1 MINPVRVFLLDD
13 HPLLRS
19 GLRLVLEGQSNVTVV
34 GEAGTAAEFFD
45 LIIHARIGIDVLILD
60 ISLPDQS
67 GMQVLRDIKARV
79 PSIRVLVYTRFP
91 ADQYAVR
98 SLKAGADGFL
108 NKTSKPENL
117 IEAIKILASGE
128 TYMDA
133 KVAGLLSAALREK
146 RMSTSHNDLSE
157 REFEILRMLVAGASQ
172 TDVANKLGLSAKT
185 INTHRTN
192 IMAKLGVSTFA
203 DLVRYSIKHNIDT
216 EA

>member
-1 MINPVRVFLLDD
+1 MTNPVRVFLLDD

-19 GLRLVLEGQSNVTVV
+19 GLRLILEGQQNVSVV
-34 GEAGTAAEFFD
+34 GEAGTAAEFID
-45 LIIHARIGIDVLILD
+45 IVTCAHIEIDVLILD

-67 GMQVLRDIKARV
+67 GMQVLRDIKARA
-79 PSIRVLVYTRFP
+79 PSIRVLIYTRFP

-98 SLKAGADGFL
+98 TLKAGADGFL
-108 NKTSKPENL
+108 NKTSRPENL
-117 IEAIKILASGE
+117 IEAITLLASGE

-146 RMSTSHNDLSE
+146 RMSTTHDDLSE
-157 REFEILRMLVAGASQ
+157 REFEVLRMLVAGQSQ

-192 IMAKLGVSTFA
+192 VMAKLGVDSFA
-203 DLVRYSIKHNIDT
+203 DLVRYAIRHKIDT
-216 EA
+216 D

>member
-1 MINPVRVFLLDD
+1 MTNPVRVFLLDD

-19 GLRLVLEGQSNVTVV
+19 GLRLILEGQANVTVV

-45 LIIHARIGIDVLILD
+45 LITNAQIEIDVLILD
-60 ISLPDQS
+60 ISLPDRS
-67 GMQVLRDIKARV
+67 GMQVLHDLKALA
-79 PSIRVLVYTRFP
+79 PSVRVLVYTRFP

-98 SLKAGADGFL
+98 ALKAGADGFL

-117 IEAIKILASGE
+117 IEAIGILASGE

-146 RMSTSHNDLSE
+146 RMSTSHDDLSE
-157 REFEILRMLVAGASQ
+157 REFEILRLLVAGASQ

-203 DLVRYSIKHNIDT
+203 DLVRYSILHNIDA
-216 EA
+216 EG